1 MKNKG
6 ERKDRTAVKSCTCV
20 HPYQDQRYGNG
31 KRLMNSTQKEDAGG
45 QVFRCTVCGREH
57 V

>member
-1 MKNKG
+1 MSKHP
-6 ERKDRTAVKSCTCV
+6 ERKDRTAVKPCTCV
-20 HPYQDQRYGNG
+20 HPFQDERYGKG
-31 KRLMNSTQKEDAGG
+31 KRLMNSTQKEEGNA